1 MLLPYKRVVFTPH
14 HNMKVFVDKSHHHV
28 KNEEKKTKTSKFI
41 GLLIKTCILPI
52 KITGNQVLFECY
64 SMKMLIHVIG
74 IFGFASSTFYGLIIF
89 PAEFTQIY
97 KSILNLHSSWV
108 EQMSVLITGYGSF
121 MIVFLPSVLGYSL
134 KNMDSDF
141 MQYQN
146 FEWPKIARL
155 NIAGIIEA

>member
-1 MLLPYKRVVFTPH
+1 
-14 HNMKVFVDKSHHHV
+14 
-28 KNEEKKTKTSKFI
+28 
-41 GLLIKTCILPI
+41 
-52 KITGNQVLFECY
+52 
-64 SMKMLIHVIG
+64 MKMLIHVIG
-74 IFGFASSTFYGLIIF
+74 IFALAFSTFYGLIIF
-89 PAEFTQIY
+89 PTEFIQIY
-97 KSILNLHSSWV
+97 KNILNLHSSWV

-155 NIAGIIEA
+155 NIAGMNIEA